1 MAIIIFGVLM
11 AITLV
16 FSEPAQSNDNTITI
30 ECDKSVDRGV
40 IIMDSTPIMNCKDMR
55 LLKFFIGSGLEV
67 GPILDIDRFDKNI
80 LEAVKKLEMLN
91 SKTVQVN
98 NRKDVAFKKLQ

>member
-30 ECDKSVDRGV
+30 KCSNTVDRGV
-40 IIMDSTPIMNCKDMR
+40 IILDSTPIMNCKDME
-55 LLKFFIGSGLEV
+55 LIQMFVGSSLSL
-67 GPILDIDRFDKNI
+67 GPIPNMGALAEQ
-80 LEAVKKLEMLN
+80 LEALVKKEP
-91 SKTVQVN
+91 KTDPEEVFEQ
-98 NRKDVAFKKLQ
+98 RKEKAFEEI

>member
-40 IIMDSTPIMNCKDMR
+40 IILDNPPIMNCRDM
-55 LLKFFIGSGLEV
+55 KFINMFVGTGLEV
-67 GPILDIDRFDKNI
+67 GPISDLNRFDKNI
-80 LEAVKKLEMLN
+80 MEAVERLETLN
-91 SKTVQVN
+91 SESLQVN
-98 NRKDVAFKKLQ
+98 NRKDVAFKELQ